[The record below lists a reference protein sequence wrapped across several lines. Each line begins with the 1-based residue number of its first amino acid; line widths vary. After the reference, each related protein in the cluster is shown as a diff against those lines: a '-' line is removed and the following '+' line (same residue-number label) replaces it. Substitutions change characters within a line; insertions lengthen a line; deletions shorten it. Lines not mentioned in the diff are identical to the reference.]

1 MKRRSRLTATT
12 LRTVLSFS
20 LLLIILLAAGGFSIA
35 NGWLRNLAT
44 DVSHATADASAS
56 HTTITTLE
64 QLQETLAENR
74 EVIER
79 ANNIVAESQ
88 SYQYQDQIIQDLNNY
103 AAAAGLTLINFNFST
118 QDSEAEP
125 QEGQETT
132 TQNVAPPSGINSTLV
147 SVTIKNP
154 VNYDNLLRFFYAI
167 EQNLTKMQ
175 ITNISL
181 TSGDGS
187 DVTSEALVIE
197 VYIR

>member
-1 MKRRSRLTATT
+1 VKRRSKLTATT
-12 LRTVLSFS
+12 LRAVLSFS

-35 NGWLRNLAT
+35 NGWLQNLAT

-56 HTTITTLE
+56 RTTIATLE

-74 EVIER
+74 DVIER

-103 AAAAGLTLINFNFST
+103 AATAGLTLTNFNFSA
-118 QDSEAEP
+118 QDSETTP
-125 QEGQETT
+125 QEGQEA
-132 TQNVAPPSGINSTLV
+132 TQDVAPPSGINSTLV

-181 TSGDGS
+181 TSGDGN